1 MNRCLPMETLTSG
14 PGFTISQ
21 KDLNECLNDLCRNI
35 IKACEIEMRT
45 RCEQLNMI
53 IYQYENM
60 LYTKDMQLINLE
72 NKLKHAKEELNK
84 IINTKVFSRGNNLIY
99 ELDMSTR
106 QHRLMKDN
114 VFLLEKDLKEKIWLY
129 FKKDLE

>member
-1 MNRCLPMETLTSG
+1 
-14 PGFTISQ
+14 
-21 KDLNECLNDLCRNI
+21 
-35 IKACEIEMRT
+35 
-45 RCEQLNMI
+45 
-53 IYQYENM
+53 M

-114 VFLLEKDLKEKIWLY
+114 VFLLEKGLKEKIRLY
-129 FKKDLE
+129 IDKDLQ